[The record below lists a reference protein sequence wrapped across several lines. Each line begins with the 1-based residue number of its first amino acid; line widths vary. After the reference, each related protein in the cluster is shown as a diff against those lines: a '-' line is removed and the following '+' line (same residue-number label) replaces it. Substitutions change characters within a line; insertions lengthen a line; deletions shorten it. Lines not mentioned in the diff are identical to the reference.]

1 MFSPIYISTEL
12 HNGSATV
19 ATGDYSTISNNF
31 VYQVP
36 SGRIAAITR
45 MIIFIG
51 DVGDFD
57 PDVYGAGSD
66 PLTNGVEVLVTNS
79 NDTTIQYITSNSVA
93 GTVGQYSH
101 PIKTNGDWQA
111 LCYDFHFRADVGNQ
125 EDIGVFRWTFARAG
139 MPLILSN
146 QEKFCIKLND
156 DFSGLVDHRFT
167 IQGLE
172 APENS
177 HNLELF
183 MRQLS
188 T

>member
-93 GTVGQYSH
+93 GTVGQYS
-101 PIKTNGDWQA
+101 P
-111 LCYDFHFRADVGNQ
+111 R
-125 EDIGVFRWTFARAG
+125 R
-139 MPLILSN
+139 
-146 QEKFCIKLND
+146 
-156 DFSGLVDHRFT
+156 
-167 IQGLE
+167 
-172 APENS
+172 
-177 HNLELF
+177 
-183 MRQLS
+183 
-188 T
+188 